1 MSHSATAL
9 WQRAMPFLR
18 EKIPEQTIKNW
29 LVDAVPE
36 HGNPEGPTT
45 NLTLRVPS
53 SFCKDYL
60 AGNFRQ
66 EITEAVEEAE
76 DGPVSLTL
84 VVDASVDRE
93 AKESPSPPNVTETPS
108 SPNTK
113 APNERS
119 ANTSDTSR
127 VPSSQDPAEEPSL
140 SSAGVQEA
148 LEDRPSA
155 SPTVNSRSKTEK
167 DEPAA
172 RAESPSPRFP
182 ASDVRVEER
191 RSTAHE
197 RRPPDTVSAERRP
210 TRIDDTTEERK
221 EQTPF
226 RPSSS
231 ETNLRPEFTFER
243 FLEGDSNRLARSAS
257 VAVAK
262 RPGDTD
268 YNPLVVYGEVGLG
281 KTHLAQAIANFSVEH
296 ATAEKVCYV
305 SSERFTSEFVTA
317 IRNDNFSAFSDHY
330 RSVDLLIVDDIQF
343 LEGKEKT
350 QEEFFHLF
358 DNLHQHGKQI
368 VLCADRPPSR
378 IDGIEERLLS
388 RFQWGLTADI
398 QPPDLEMR
406 LAVLQLKAENLGLDL
421 APDVYDLIAEN
432 ITENVRQLEGAL
444 KQLSAHAQLI
454 DGNLGK
460 HDVQEILG
468 DEIGLHSEPRQPKVD
483 EIVRA
488 VAHYHSLSPDDL
500 IARGRQ
506 QKISDARQIAMYF
519 SRELTDLSYASIGRR
534 FGGRDHSTVIHACR
548 KVRDYID
555 VQSGFEDELNSIRSE
570 IRREVRSA

>member
-1 MSHSATAL
+1 
-9 WQRAMPFLR
+9 MPFLR

-36 HGNPEGPTT
+36 HGSPEGSTT

-66 EITEAVEEAE
+66 EITEAVEEAQ
-76 DGPVSLTL
+76 DGPVSISLI
-84 VVDASVDRE
+84 VDASVERGGSE
-93 AKESPSPPNVTETPS
+93 ASSASDGTKSPTSRTP
-108 SPNTK
+108 T
-113 APNERS
+113 
-119 ANTSDTSR
+119 ANSQDTPETSR
-127 VPSSQDPAEEPSL
+127 VPPSQEPAAEPSP
-140 SSAGVQEA
+140 SSSGVQET

-155 SPTVNSRSKTEK
+155 SPSTNSRSNNEQN
-167 DEPAA
+167 EPAA
-172 RAESPSPRFP
+172 RTEPPSPRFP
-182 ASDVRVEER
+182 ASEVRVEER
-191 RSTAHE
+191 GATGQE
-197 RRPPDTVSAERRP
+197 RQPPEAVSAERRP
-210 TRIDDTTEERK
+210 MRTENTTQERE
-221 EQTPF
+221 EQTAF
-226 RPSSS
+226 RPSTS
-231 ETNLRPEFTFER
+231 ENNLRPEFTFER

-281 KTHLAQAIANFSVEH
+281 KTHLAQAIANFSLEH

-330 RSVDLLIVDDIQF
+330 RSVDLLVVDDIQF

-421 APDVYDLIAEN
+421 APEVYDLIAQN

-454 DGNLGK
+454 DGNLDR

-468 DEIGLHSEPRQPKVD
+468 DEIGLQSEPRQPKVD
-483 EIVRA
+483 EIVHA

-555 VQSGFEDELNSIRSE
+555 VQSGFEDELDSIRSE